1 MKHLLTFLM
10 LTCSYMLCGAQA
22 TSLTVDNQAPGW
34 LSSKIG
40 YGDQQ
45 TVQNLKITGFL
56 NPDDLKFIGT
66 LVSVHSLNGVID
78 LEDCQIV
85 DGKGVLTNSLGENSF
100 SISNSNL
107 SVRKIVM
114 PIKLVSSEQCLYSE
128 LLVDTL
134 VVGSANMPIMG
145 YRNFQ
150 GTTRGNSHH
159 NINHIIIRDGV
170 TKIGEKFCYRVDGY
184 INIKVN
190 SVSLPE
196 TVKVISKYA
205 FKDCSN
211 LTSINLPDSI
221 EEIQDFAFQNS
232 SFPSDTLKLPQALK
246 VYNTKAFPEVK
257 DGQVII
263 LGNNVNLFDN
273 SSWTIKKQNQI
284 TFIINRIT
292 PPIFEKGANE
302 GQYQSIYSDGK
313 ELSGCTLYVPKDGYP
328 MYSDP
333 TYNSVRSPWSG
344 WTNPYSH
351 ANIKQPPIF
360 VSNIVL
366 NYSSEILNVG
376 NVLYIEAEILPDN
389 VDNKAIKWSSSD
401 TNIANVDNYG
411 MVTAVSSGKV
421 VITATSYENPD
432 IFATCEITVQQPL
445 QTISLEPTDI
455 CLKVGESFENM
466 ILTYYPATADNKTV
480 LWSSSNESVVRV
492 DTNGIVTA
500 VGGGE
505 AKITVTSAENS
516 EIKDECVVTVI
527 EPITG
532 IILNKSAIELTENES
547 EQLVTII
554 SPENATNKSVT
565 WTSSDISVA
574 MVSSDGT
581 VYGIKPGQ
589 ATIMATTLD
598 GGFVALCKVTVK
610 AKTVVADAIQLSPNS
625 ATIAKGENLQLNV
638 VLTPDNVS
646 NKTVNWTSTNTNVAT
661 VDASGLVRAISEGK
675 TQIIATTTDGSNL
688 SAICEVT
695 VEDQFISVTKI
706 EINPTSERIAKG
718 KSVMLNAVITP
729 EDASLKTVSW
739 SSTNPG
745 VATVSQNGEVT
756 AVSEGN
762 ALVIASTQDGSNLSA
777 MCQITVYDESG
788 VETVLSDKNSYV
800 KVFNLSGC
808 LVYEGIYNDAK
819 LIPGFYIVMC
829 DGKSYKIKIE

>member
-10 LTCSYMLCGAQA
+10 LTYSYMLCGAQA

-56 NPDDLKFIGT
+56 NPDDLKFIGM

-85 DGKGVLTNSLGENSF
+85 DGKGVLTNSLGVNSF
-100 SISNSNL
+100 SISKSNL

-114 PIKLVSSEQCLYSE
+114 PIKLVSSNECLYSG

-134 VVGSANMPIMG
+134 VVGGANMPVM
-145 YRNFQ
+145 RQRSFQ
-150 GTTRGNSHH
+150 GTSDDSNH

-170 TKIGEKFCYRVDGY
+170 TTIGEYFCTNVRGY
-184 INIKVN
+184 LNKKLN

-205 FKDCSN
+205 FKGCSN
-211 LTSINLPDSI
+211 LTNINLPDSI
-221 EEIQDFAFQNS
+221 EEIQDFAFQKS

-246 VYNTKAFPEVK
+246 VYNTKAFSAVK

-263 LGNNVNLFDN
+263 LGSNVSRFENYSDAVN
-273 SSWTIKKQNQI
+273 PTGIKNYTKA
-284 TFIINRIT
+284 TFIINREV
-292 PPIFEKGANE
+292 PPIF
-302 GQYQSIYSDGK
+302 QTIYTGFGTD
-313 ELSGCTLYVPKDGYP
+313 LSGCTIYVPKEGYAL
-328 MYSDP
+328 YKDP
-333 TYNSVRSPWSG
+333 KYDSVGGNTWSG
-344 WTNPYSH
+344 YINPYSR
-351 ANIKQPPIF
+351 ATIKTIPVYIKE
-360 VSNIVL
+360 IKL
-366 NYSSEILNVG
+366 NHSSEILNVG

-389 VDNKAIKWSSSD
+389 ADNKAIKWSSSD

-411 MVTAVSSGKV
+411 KVTAVSSGKV
-421 VITATSYENPD
+421 LITATSYENPD

-480 LWSSSNESVVRV
+480 LWSSSNESVARV
-492 DTNGIVTA
+492 DANGIVTA

-516 EIKDECVVTVI
+516 EIKDECVITVI

-547 EQLVTII
+547 EQLVAII

-565 WTSSDISVA
+565 WASSDVSIA

-589 ATIMATTLD
+589 ATIMATTVD

-625 ATIAKGENLQLNV
+625 VTIVKGENLQLNV

-646 NKTVNWTSTNTNVAT
+646 NKTVNWTSTNTGVAT
-661 VDASGLVRAISEGK
+661 VDASGLVRAISDGK

-695 VEDQFISVTKI
+695 VENQFISVTKI

-762 ALVIASTQDGSNLSA
+762 AIVIASTQDGSNLSA

-788 VETVLSDKNSYV
+788 VETILSDKNSYV

-829 DGKSYKIKIE
+829 DGKSYKIKIG

>member
-10 LTCSYMLCGAQA
+10 LTYSYMLCGAQA

-56 NPDDLKFIGT
+56 NPDDLKFIGM

-85 DGKGVLTNSLGENSF
+85 DGKGVLTNSLGVNSF
-100 SISNSNL
+100 SISKSNL

-114 PIKLVSSEQCLYSE
+114 PIKLVSSNECLYSG

-134 VVGSANMPIMG
+134 VVGGANMPVM
-145 YRNFQ
+145 RQRSFQ
-150 GTTRGNSHH
+150 GTSDDSNH

-170 TKIGEKFCYRVDGY
+170 TTIGEYFCTNVRGY
-184 INIKVN
+184 LNKKLN

-205 FKDCSN
+205 FKGCSN
-211 LTSINLPDSI
+211 LTNINLPDSI
-221 EEIQDFAFQNS
+221 EEIQDFAFQKS

-246 VYNTKAFPEVK
+246 VYNTKAFSAVK

-263 LGNNVNLFDN
+263 LGSNVSRFENYSDAVN
-273 SSWTIKKQNQI
+273 PTGIKNYTKA
-284 TFIINRIT
+284 TFIINREV
-292 PPIFEKGANE
+292 PPIF
-302 GQYQSIYSDGK
+302 QTIYTGFGTD
-313 ELSGCTLYVPKDGYP
+313 LSGCTIYVPKEGYAL
-328 MYSDP
+328 YKDP
-333 TYNSVRSPWSG
+333 KYDSVGGNTWSG
-344 WTNPYSH
+344 YINPYSR
-351 ANIKQPPIF
+351 ATIKTIPVYIKE
-360 VSNIVL
+360 IKL
-366 NYSSEILNVG
+366 NHSSEILNVG

-389 VDNKAIKWSSSD
+389 ADNKAIKWSSSD

-411 MVTAVSSGKV
+411 KVTAVSSGKV
-421 VITATSYENPD
+421 LITATSYENPD

-480 LWSSSNESVVRV
+480 LWSSSNESVARV
-492 DTNGIVTA
+492 DANGIVTA

-516 EIKDECVVTVI
+516 EIKDECVITVI

-547 EQLVTII
+547 EQLFAII

-565 WTSSDISVA
+565 WTSSDVSIA

-589 ATIMATTLD
+589 ATIMATTVD

-688 SAICEVT
+688 SAICEIT
-695 VEDQFISVTKI
+695 VENQFISVTKI

-718 KSVMLNAVITP
+718 KSIMLNAVITP

-762 ALVIASTQDGSNLSA
+762 AIVIASTQDGSNLSA

-788 VETVLSDKNSYV
+788 IETILSDKNSYV